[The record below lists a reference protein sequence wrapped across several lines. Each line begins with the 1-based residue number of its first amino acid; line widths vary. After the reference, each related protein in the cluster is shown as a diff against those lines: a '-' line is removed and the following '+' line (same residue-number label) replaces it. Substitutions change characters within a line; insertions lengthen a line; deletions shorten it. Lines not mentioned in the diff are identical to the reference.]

1 MGVEFTVLG
10 AGPTG
15 LSCALI
21 LAKAGRRVVVVD
33 VGRSLVRRA
42 WIRNYLG
49 LEDGLAGYELVE
61 RGKAQ
66 VSMWG
71 GTFVTGQNVGVC
83 EEDSRFVLLVNQ
95 QEVKSRQLVIATGLS
110 TDVVKALDL
119 PLLRGRY
126 AQRIVQTDG
135 EGRTP
140 KPGVW
145 AAGVI
150 AGTPMQAI
158 VGAGDG
164 ARVAINML
172 SQMRGS
178 PYMDHD
184 VIPASHNLNKRTSN

>member
-1 MGVEFTVLG
+1 MAVDFAVLG

-61 RGKAQ
+61 RGKTQ
-66 VSMWG
+66 VAHWG
-71 GTFVTGQNVGVC
+71 GTFITGQNVRVR
-83 EEDSRFVLLVNQ
+83 EEDARFVVLVDQ
-95 QEVKSRQLVIATGLS
+95 HEVKSRQLVIATGLS
-110 TDVVKALDL
+110 IDLAKAMDL
-119 PLLRGRY
+119 PLMRGRY

-135 EGRTP
+135 EGRTI

-145 AAGVI
+145 AAGIV

-164 ARVAINML
+164 ARVAIIML

-178 PYMDHD
+178 PYLDHD
-184 VIPASHNLNKRTSN
+184 VIPASHSHNKGTTN